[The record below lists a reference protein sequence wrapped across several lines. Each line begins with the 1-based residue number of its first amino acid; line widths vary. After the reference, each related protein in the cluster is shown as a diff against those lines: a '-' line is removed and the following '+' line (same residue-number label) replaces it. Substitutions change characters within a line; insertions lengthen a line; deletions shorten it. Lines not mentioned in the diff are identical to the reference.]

1 MSDNVIIFG
10 AGASA
15 DARIPLMSD
24 FVQKMWEMSI
34 RGKIGTE
41 KLTQADRLLMIAAMG
56 IKDTLD
62 NYHGR
67 VYFNDRNLED
77 ILSILSFN
85 AMAGGRARR
94 KELDIFV
101 AAISR
106 TIELTSCVQHNG
118 EAKYYGGC
126 PGQYTKLWHQV
137 LVERYPRTG
146 SLPTIIAFN
155 YDLVLE
161 RSLYHFCAGYLPDK
175 LPIDGLS
182 IIYHYDKLQRID
194 LSTTLAEFSYPD
206 ATTRPGTFLTI
217 GRSENPAEI
226 EILKL
231 HGSINF
237 PKTRPPRE
245 SLPVLAV
252 HNPLIMPPIFS
263 KMEYGKGL
271 NKAWRTA
278 LQRLRE
284 AKNVIIVGYSL
295 PSTDIYMQYF
305 LKAGLGPNTDLNRVF
320 VFDPV
325 LFGDDKACHAME
337 ERYKTCFSPQM
348 QERLVF
354 RPPGADGYK
363 RAGNLTHF
371 VDRLNDVIF

>member
-1 MSDNVIIFG
+1 MSDNVIILG

-24 FVQKMWEMSI
+24 FIQTMWEMSI
-34 RGKIGTE
+34 RGKIRTE
-41 KLTQADRLLMIAAMG
+41 KLTQTDHVLMIRAMA
-56 IKDTLD
+56 IKETLD

-77 ILSILSFN
+77 ILSILTFN
-85 AMAGGRARR
+85 AMAGGGARR
-94 KELDIFV
+94 KELEIFV
-101 AAISR
+101 KAISR

-118 EAKYYGGC
+118 EAKHYEGC
-126 PGQYTKLWHQV
+126 PGQYTQLWQKL

-146 SLPTIIAFN
+146 SLPTIITFN

-161 RSLYHFCAGYLPDK
+161 RSLYHLCASYLPDR
-175 LPIDGLS
+175 LPVDGLS
-182 IIYHYDKLQRID
+182 FMYHYDKLQRVD
-194 LSTTLAEFSYPD
+194 LSKTLRDLEYRD
-206 ATTRPGTFLTI
+206 NRHPGTWLTI
-217 GRSENPAEI
+217 GRSESPAEI

-237 PKTRPPRE
+237 PKTRPNQE

-252 HNPLIMPPIFS
+252 DNPLIMPPIFS

-271 NKAWRTA
+271 NGAWRTA

-295 PSTDIYMQYF
+295 PITDIYMQYF
-305 LKAGLGPNTDLNRVF
+305 LKAGLGPNTDLNKIF
-320 VFDPV
+320 IFDPV
-325 LFGDDKACHAME
+325 LYGDEKARRPME

-348 QERLVF
+348 QDRLVF
-354 RPPGADGYK
+354 QPPGGEG
-363 RAGNLTHF
+363 RRPAGNFIHF
-371 VDRLNDVIF
+371 VDRLDEVLF